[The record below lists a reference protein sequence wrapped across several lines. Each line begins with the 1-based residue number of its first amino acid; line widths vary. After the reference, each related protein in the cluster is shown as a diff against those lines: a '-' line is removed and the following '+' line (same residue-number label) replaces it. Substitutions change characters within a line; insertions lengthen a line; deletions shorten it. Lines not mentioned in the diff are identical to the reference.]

1 MVTEKWRVN
10 WNTYLSGAKD
20 YIITEI
26 DGRGSSGQ
34 GYQLLHEVYRRLGT
48 LEVSDQLEV
57 TEYLRDNLHFVDKRR
72 VGVWGW
78 SYGGYAAALA
88 LGGQQSLFQCG
99 ISVSPVTSWKL
110 YDSTYTERYMGLP
123 NVTDN
128 YKGYEEAELSKYA
141 DFLRD
146 KQYLLVIINKICL
159 SMHYLCK
166 ILGTWNR

>member
-1 MVTEKWRVN
+1 M
-10 WNTYLSGAKD
+10 
-20 YIITEI
+20 
-26 DGRGSSGQ
+26 
-34 GYQLLHEVYRRLGT
+34 LHEVYRRLGT

-141 DFLRD
+141 DYLRD
-146 KQYLLVIINKICL
+146 KQYLLVIII
-159 SMHYLCK
+159 
-166 ILGTWNR
+166 